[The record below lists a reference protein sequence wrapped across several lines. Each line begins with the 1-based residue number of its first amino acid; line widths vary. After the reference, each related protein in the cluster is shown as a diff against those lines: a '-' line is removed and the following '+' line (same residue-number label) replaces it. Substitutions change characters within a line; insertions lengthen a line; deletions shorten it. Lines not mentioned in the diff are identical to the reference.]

1 MMNSGVVTIP
11 GQQPKPGKPFR
22 AFRDR
27 ILAIIKAKSEDIWQE
42 VKQPGDD
49 KSWILRWAGWSTA
62 FCAIAFLV
70 VFSST
75 PQRYIAVLG
84 GYDIQ
89 ALQIFLS
96 IFGLA
101 YAVIIGL
108 LIVEARKRFHEL
120 STILRD
126 ELKVLSDIN
135 DCISYF
141 DDELHDNRQH
151 KQQIRRLSL
160 EYVQR
165 LGGFEWDMIRE
176 SRRGRTFALKYL
188 DSIPDDRIPTGY
200 TRKMLEENPHIDSF
214 MTPLISQMINANK
227 ELTVRYSSETCAKQ
241 KLIDKTCELTSLR
254 TDRLELAENGLK
266 GYLKFF
272 LIFMSF
278 ITILVTIFASQG
290 ERIPQLL
297 MVWATIAVI
306 VGLFMILE
314 DIDHP
319 FSGQWQIDKK
329 MLGSLE
335 AKLKQH

>member
-1 MMNSGVVTIP
+1 MNTGIVTMP
-11 GQQPKPGKPFR
+11 RQQPKPRKPFWS
-22 AFRDR
+22 FRDT
-27 ILAIIKAKSEDIWQE
+27 LMSAIKVKTGDIWQE
-42 VKQPGDD
+42 ITQPGDD
-49 KSWILRWAGWSTA
+49 KSWILRWGGWSLA
-62 FCAIAFLV
+62 YCAVASLIV
-70 VFSST
+70 ISST
-75 PQRYIAVLG
+75 PQKYIAVLG

-126 ELKVLSDIN
+126 ELKVISDIN

-141 DDELHDNRQH
+141 DDEVHDNRQH

-176 SRRGRTFALKYL
+176 ARRGRTFALRYL
-188 DSIPDDRIPTGY
+188 DSIPDARIPAGY
-200 TRKMLEENPHIDSF
+200 TRTMLEENPHIDSF
-214 MTPLISQMINANK
+214 LTPLISQMINANK
-227 ELTVRYSSETCAKQ
+227 ELTIRYSSETCAKQ

-306 VGLFMILE
+306 VGLFMILD

-319 FSGQWQIDKK
+319 FSGQWRIDRK
-329 MLGSLE
+329 MLDSLE
-335 AKLKQH
+335 KKLE